1 MRLCVV
7 QLAPGHG
14 SSTTIAGA
22 IALPGCEISY
32 AADEWSVQSNVWLL
46 PVMLGLVPATRSD
59 ADVLVYF
66 QRRVPLKHSRLG
78 VQTCTLL
85 ILPTR
90 ATSAATGSLVRCW
103 SALVG
108 EPPLDTSG
116 GALDRGGRCPVGLL
130 GERSEVG
137 RTSGSSGGAP

>member
-1 MRLCVV
+1 MMIAIKNLQYCMPQYAAAAATVAYGLV
-7 QLAPGHG
+7 EATCSSQLAG
-14 SSTTIAGA
+14 
-22 IALPGCEISY
+22 
-32 AADEWSVQSNVWLL
+32 L
-46 PVMLGLVPATRSD
+46 PVMLGLVPATTSD